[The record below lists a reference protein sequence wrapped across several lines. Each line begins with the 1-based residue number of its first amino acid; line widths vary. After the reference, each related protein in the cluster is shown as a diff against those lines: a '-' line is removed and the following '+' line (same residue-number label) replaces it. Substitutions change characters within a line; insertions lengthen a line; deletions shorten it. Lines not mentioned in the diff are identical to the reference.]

1 MIEISIHP
9 DIENKTIAN
18 EYAKLLKL
26 WKEKKVLSCY
36 LGADGKWEN
45 SAKLCQSLISK
56 IHIRIPNEPKWHE
69 NMPQIQRKSNYYL
82 VYCQHWLY
90 PNRYQIIAIM
100 SPNAH
105 ELAKTSFLAE
115 LEKRAEEFQ
124 NNF

>member
-1 MIEISIHP
+1 MTQISIHP
-9 DIENKTIAN
+9 DIEYKTIAN
-18 EYAKLLKL
+18 EYAHLLKL
-26 WKEKKVLSCY
+26 WKEDNILSNY
-36 LGADGKWEN
+36 LGANGRWEN
-45 SAKLCQSLISK
+45 NAKLCQSLISK
-56 IHIRIPNEPKWHE
+56 IHIRMPLEPGWNKKT
-69 NMPQIQRKSNYYL
+69 PQIQRKSNHYL

-105 ELAKTSFLAE
+105 EIAKTSFLAV

>member
-1 MIEISIHP
+1 MTQISIHP
-9 DIENKTIAN
+9 DIEHKTIAN
-18 EYAKLLKL
+18 EYAHLLKL
-26 WKEKKVLSCY
+26 WKEDNILSNY
-36 LGADGKWEN
+36 LGTNGRWEN
-45 SAKLCQSLISK
+45 NAKLCQSLISK
-56 IHIRIPNEPKWHE
+56 IHIRMPLEPGWNKKT
-69 NMPQIQRKSNYYL
+69 PQIQRKSNHYL

-105 ELAKTSFLAE
+105 EIAKTSFLAV

>member
-1 MIEISIHP
+1 MTQISIHP
-9 DIENKTIAN
+9 DIEYKTIAN
-18 EYAKLLKL
+18 EYANLLKL
-26 WKEKKVLSCY
+26 WKEDNVLSNY
-36 LGADGKWEN
+36 LGANGRWEN
-45 SAKLCQSLISK
+45 NAKLCQSLISK
-56 IHIRIPNEPKWHE
+56 IHIRMPLEPEWNKKT
-69 NMPQIQRKSNYYL
+69 PQIQRKSNHYL

-105 ELAKTSFLAE
+105 EIAKTSFLTI